1 MDQSNVVPISLE
13 IPIASLAET
22 LPSLMVENAKTSN
35 LQLLKTNCSDVL
47 VKSHPDDV
55 VKELGK
61 QIIILY
67 FYAAFVVAATFMLY
81 LK

>member
-1 MDQSNVVPISLE
+1 MDLSNVVPISLE
-13 IPIASLAET
+13 IPISS
-22 LPSLMVENAKTSN
+22 LPSLMVENATTSN
-35 LQLLKTNCSDVL
+35 FKFPKIMFCDVL

>member
-1 MDQSNVVPISLE
+1 MMEQNGEPPLSLE
-13 IPIASLAET
+13 IPK
-22 LPSLMVENAKTSN
+22 SLMEENATTSN
-35 LQLLKTNCSDVL
+35 SQSPNMNCSDLL

>member
-1 MDQSNVVPISLE
+1 MEQNGEPPLSLE
-13 IPIASLAET
+13 IIK
-22 LPSLMVENAKTSN
+22 SLMEENATTSN
-35 LQLLKTNCSDVL
+35 SQSPNMNCSDLL

>member
-1 MDQSNVVPISLE
+1 
-13 IPIASLAET
+13 
-22 LPSLMVENAKTSN
+22 MVENATTSN
-35 LQLLKTNCSDVL
+35 DKLLKTNCSDIL

-55 VKELGK
+55 VNELGK

>member
-1 MDQSNVVPISLE
+1 M
-13 IPIASLAET
+13 AKT
-22 LPSLMVENAKTSN
+22 LPSLMVENATTSN
-35 LQLLKTNCSDVL
+35 LQLASKTNCSDIL

>member
-1 MDQSNVVPISLE
+1 MF
-13 IPIASLAET
+13 
-22 LPSLMVENAKTSN
+22 
-35 LQLLKTNCSDVL
+35 CDVL

>member
-1 MDQSNVVPISLE
+1 MEQNGEAPLSLE
-13 IPIASLAET
+13 IPK
-22 LPSLMVENAKTSN
+22 SLMEENATTSN
-35 LQLLKTNCSDVL
+35 PQSPKMNCSDLL